1 MVVRAELLLFI
12 ISKNTDNEQLDNGA
26 DVVLYGKLNCNVN
39 CDCKTL
45 VIITGLGLLFNESIA
60 CVEA

>member
-1 MVVRAELLLFI
+1 MVVRLELLLFI
-12 ISKNTDNEQLDNGA
+12 NSKYTDKEKLLNGTP
-26 DVVLYGKLNCNVN
+26 VVLYGKLNCNVN